1 MIGGTRGTS
10 RLLAVGLTVLP
21 ALLAPVAV
29 ILARAWQER
38 SLLPILATV
47 AVYPVMAA
55 LLLRGRRPAAVAATL
70 LWAASL
76 SVSIIA
82 ATRRDPASMAR
93 VVLNGPAYRD
103 EMFAF
108 IQSGAGRESDPSRFL
123 PQHLLHVTAFTFL
136 AAGSGGL
143 LGIVLGAVLVGYM
156 SYYVGALAA
165 AGGAPGIALL
175 CGWAPWAILRVG
187 GFVIAGIGLS
197 EPLLWAVH
205 RRLEGGAVM
214 PRPSYRSWYVAAG
227 VLLIGDAVLKL
238 FLAPAW
244 AALLR
249 PCLAP

>member
-1 MIGGTRGTS
+1 MIVGARGPG
-10 RLLAVGLTVLP
+10 RLLAAGLPMLP
-21 ALLAPVAV
+21 ALLAPGAV
-29 ILARAWQER
+29 ILARTGQER
-38 SLLPILATV
+38 LLLPILATV

-165 AGGAPGIALL
+165 AGGAPGFALL
-175 CGWAPWAILRVG
+175 CGWAPWAILRVV
-187 GFVIAGIGLS
+187 GFVIAGVGLA
-197 EPLLWAVH
+197 EPMLFTVH
-205 RRLEGGAVM
+205 RRLAGGAAIS
-214 PRPSYRSWYVAAG
+214 RPSYRSWYVAAG
-227 VLLIGDAVLKL
+227 VLLVGDAVLKL